1 MRGLTGIADF
11 LARSMATAAVR
22 IGVIADIQYADCEDG
37 TDFSG
42 AQRRTYRGSLTTA
55 RRATASWEAGGG
67 LALLAQLGDLLDG
80 RAGAQGTRDQDCA
93 AVLATLAA
101 CQTPDPQENPTWFIP
116 STEKPSGV
124 DDQSF
129 CQGEMDSPDTE
140 FYQTRTSEILLPES
154 LPPAICIIF
163 PFQPNKVL

>member
-1 MRGLTGIADF
+1 MGL
-11 LARSMATAAVR
+11 LARPAGSQHTQKLQHCPAMLTAV
-22 IGVIADIQYADCEDG
+22 
-37 TDFSG
+37 
-42 AQRRTYRGSLTTA
+42 
-55 RRATASWEAGGG
+55 
-67 LALLAQLGDLLDG
+67 LA
-80 RAGAQGTRDQDCA
+80 
-93 AVLATLAA
+93 LATLAA

-129 CQGEMDSPDTE
+129 CQGQMDSPDTE

-163 PFQPNKVL
+163 PSQADLVRDTDRLPGFQRRHQAAHHPAGGDWR